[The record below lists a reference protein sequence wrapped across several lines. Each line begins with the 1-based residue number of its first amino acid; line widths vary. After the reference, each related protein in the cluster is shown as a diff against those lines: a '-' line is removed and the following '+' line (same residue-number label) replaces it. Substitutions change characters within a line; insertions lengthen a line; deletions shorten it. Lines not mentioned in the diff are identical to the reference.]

1 MSRRLTTHPTQV
13 AAIGLAATVVVA
25 ALTSLG
31 VFNRLERVTIDYRFQ
46 HARMRSTPMS
56 DRIRHVDIDDGAL
69 NSVGRWPWS
78 RVKIALALDEL
89 RKAGASVVALDLL
102 LDDPQEP
109 TFEPIETEDEPK
121 VYLEVDHDRAMAEA
135 LSKLQS
141 VLFLNVQRNSSIGP
155 DWSGLRGERE
165 YARLMELLRTDVEI
179 SDEEAIEQAAL
190 TEPRRTLFQERAGL
204 FRDLAASQVAAEM
217 LAAPGPKPTLEQFV
231 RRMTPQLDENTGL
244 FPQLAMLQRVWG
256 QQRSWWTLRPKL
268 RGLTTDAR
276 WTGAEDRAPLLQFA
290 EVAAEVGIV
299 NAEPEAE
306 ADRAIRD
313 VLVARPTPGG
323 EALQFGLAAA
333 AALQGIHARDVVI
346 EDDRI
351 VIGEHTLPVRDGRL
365 LLDWPN
371 TKDGYLGALRQSAQD
386 PIGYG
391 HMSMGRLISLSEQ
404 RPVLAGLEEQ
414 LLRVAFEIATGS
426 LGRDLV
432 DESAIDEALM
442 EEISQLADLTLQ
454 QVDAAS
460 GDQPLSDEERD
471 QIAPFRE
478 YSLVREAVRNGRAEL
493 QRTEDEVRDFAE
505 GRLVFIGWI
514 ATGAAADFFNTAM
527 GPKTPGV
534 VIHAVAA
541 DMALTGRAA
550 RPAPRGSPLA
560 LSLLMGAVATFVAAT
575 LSPVRSFIAGTGV
588 AIAYALGC
596 GYLLFNPS
604 PLGPGVLLPIAGPL
618 IAALVAWVSGTSLE
632 AALYQRDRER
642 IRKQFRARVSPQLVE
657 RLVDNP
663 ASVSMTGEQREMT
676 TIFIDLAGF
685 TSISEMLDGPTTVAT
700 LNRAMRE
707 NTRVLTAEGAY
718 VNKFLGDGIMAFWS
732 AFAADPEQAS
742 RACRA
747 ALECQRTVLALND
760 DPVMNGLPRLSARVG
775 VATGTVVV
783 GDCGA
788 PPELN
793 DYTVIGNAVNLAA
806 RLESA
811 NKQFGTGVMIDGRT
825 RELAGDSPNYLLR
838 NLGRIIVV
846 GQTTPVEIFEVLPPN
861 ASKRRIDLTHEGVAL
876 FQAGDFLGALTVFT
890 TLANEFG
897 DVKLAAVYRD
907 GVADAA
913 DQGEAFDGALRLR
926 AK

>member
-25 ALTSLG
+25 LMTSFGL
-31 VFNRLERVTIDYRFQ
+31 FSRLERVTIDYRFQ

-69 NSVGRWPWS
+69 EKVGRWPWS

-89 RKAGASVVALDLL
+89 RLAGASVVALDLL
-102 LDDPQEP
+102 LDNRQAPS
-109 TFEPIETEDEPK
+109 FERDERSPWEF
-121 VYLEVDHDRAMAEA
+121 VEVDHDAAMAEA
-135 LSKLQS
+135 LSRLRC
-141 VLFLNVQRNSSIGP
+141 VLALNVQRDGSIGP
-155 DWSGLRGERE
+155 DWAGERGERE
-165 YARLMELLRTDVEI
+165 YARLMELLRADVQWTD
-179 SDEEAIEQAAL
+179 DEVVD
-190 TEPRRTLFQERAGL
+190 RAGL
-204 FRDLAASQVAAEM
+204 TGPRLARFRERASLFRALAASQVATEM
-217 LAAPGPKPTLEQFV
+217 LAAPGPPPTLEQFV
-231 RRMTPQLDENTGL
+231 HRMSPRLDENTGR
-244 FPQLAMLQRVWG
+244 FPELLMLERVWD
-256 QQRSWWTLRPKL
+256 QARSWATLRPLL
-268 RGLTTDAR
+268 RGSTSDDR
-276 WTGAEDRAPLLQFA
+276 WTGVEDRAPLLRFA
-290 EVAAEVGIV
+290 EVANAVGIV
-299 NAEPEAE
+299 NAEPQFEK
-306 ADRAIRD
+306 DNAIRD
-313 VLVARPTPGG
+313 VTVTRPTPGG

-333 AALQGIHARDVVI
+333 AALQGIPARDVVV
-346 EDDRI
+346 EDNSV

-371 TKDGYLGALRQSAQD
+371 TQDEYLGALRQTPDDA
-386 PIGYG
+386 IGYG
-391 HMSMGRLISLSEQ
+391 HISMGALVSMGEQ
-404 RPVLAGLEEQ
+404 RELVQGLERRLDEVT
-414 LLRVAFEIATGS
+414 LEIAVGS
-426 LGRDLV
+426 LGRDGAAEV
-432 DESAIDEALM
+432 DEALIAEVAQM
-442 EEISQLADLTLQ
+442 ADEVVAQVAQAEQDKPLT
-454 QVDAAS
+454 A
-460 GDQPLSDEERD
+460 EERD
-471 QIAPFRE
+471 MVAPFRE
-478 YSLVREAVRNGRAEL
+478 HARLRRELLNGRAEIERRGADL
-493 QRTEDEVRDFAE
+493 RRLFED
-505 GRLVFIGWI
+505 RLVFIGWT
-514 ATGAAADFFNTAM
+514 ATGAAADFFRTAM
-527 GPKTPGV
+527 GAKTPGV

-560 LSLLMGAVATFVAAT
+560 LSLLMGVAATFIAAT
-575 LSPVRSFIAGTGV
+575 LSPIRSFLAGTGL
-588 AIAYALGC
+588 AIAYTLGC
-596 GYLLFNPS
+596 GYLLFNPG

-618 IAALVAWVSGTSLE
+618 IAALAAWVSGTSLE

-663 ASVSMTGEQREMT
+663 GSVSMSGEQREMT

-732 AFAADPEQAS
+732 AFAVDPEQAS

-775 VATGTVVV
+775 VATGSVVV

-846 GQTTPVEIFEVLPPN
+846 GQTTPVEIYEVLPPN

-890 TLANEFG
+890 TLAREFG
-897 DVKLAAVYRD
+897 DEKIAAVYRD